1 MAHHGT
7 DNWNIYMVM
16 MSILIEMMTH
26 WRRSTRGTL
35 GWPSKTSHEWKIAL
49 GVNEH
54 VIKYKPTFKISWGL
68 ISAQFQA
75 ACPQYVRVAS
85 SLEAFLWAFDDL
97 LLMFR
102 TSRGILRVHCCYQT
116 SSSQWIRQKQK
127 PENFPRISQTTFQ
140 HCSGI
145 RVHTRTNE
153 IFQIMIKIMTHG
165 EKDRQK
171 KCLPFYYLFY
181 LPEPMFISKL
191 ISVFFLVPIVCN
203 F

>member
-1 MAHHGT
+1 M
-7 DNWNIYMVM
+7 
-16 MSILIEMMTH
+16 
-26 WRRSTRGTL
+26 
-35 GWPSKTSHEWKIAL
+35 
-49 GVNEH
+49 
-54 VIKYKPTFKISWGL
+54 

-85 SLEAFLWAFDDL
+85 SLEAFLWSFYDL

-153 IFQIMIKIMTHG
+153 ILQIIIKNYDSRWKRSSKEMPP
-165 EKDRQK
+165 
-171 KCLPFYYLFY
+171 LLLFV
-181 LPEPMFISKL
+181 LLARTNVHFKTNFCFFSGSNCVQFL
-191 ISVFFLVPIVCN
+191 INFLVFTPICLHDATRECN
-203 F
+203 